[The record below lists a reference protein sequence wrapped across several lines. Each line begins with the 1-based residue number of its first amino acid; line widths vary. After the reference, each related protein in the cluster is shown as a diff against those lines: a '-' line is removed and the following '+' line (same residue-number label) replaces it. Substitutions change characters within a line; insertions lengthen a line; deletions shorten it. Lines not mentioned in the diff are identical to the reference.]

1 MVYMRR
7 TGHAQVSQLWPRAF
21 AVCDRC
27 GMVYNHKE
35 LLYQGQWSGPKF
47 QNLKVLVCESCLDKP
62 QEQLRAFNIPPDPIP
77 IDTPRPESYITEIST
92 LPAGTVPTPFGEDLP
107 APTNS
112 SELDALTDPVPP
124 DETDPIPGEAGPTPP
139 SSYFSV
145 LND

>member
-1 MVYMRR
+1 MVYRR
-7 TGHAQVSQLWPRAF
+7 TGHASVSQLWPRAF

-27 GMVYNHKE
+27 GMVYNHKD
-35 LLYQGQWSGPKF
+35 LLWQAQWLGPKY
-47 QNLKVLVCESCLDKP
+47 QNLKFLVCESCLDKP
-62 QEQLRAFNIPPDPIP
+62 QEQLRAFNIPADPIP

-92 LPAGTVPTPFGEDLP
+92 LPAGTVPGPFSDFP

-112 SELDALTDPVPP
+112 TELDDLTDPVPP
-124 DETDPIPGEAGPTPP
+124 DETDPVPGLAGPTPP